1 MPKLILFKK
10 LKEKSAKNLKLLLYK
25 TILGIIKDFS
35 MAKGTKDLVITI
47 DLDSTSK
54 CIIRLRTLRRI
65 KLLIRLLFIK
75 DLIKKTSIIGTLD
88 RPVLLAIIL
97 TKTVT

>member
-1 MPKLILFKK
+1 M
-10 LKEKSAKNLKLLLYK
+10 
-25 TILGIIKDFS
+25 LGIIKDFS
-35 MAKGTKDLVITI
+35 MAKGTKDLIITI

-54 CIIRLRTLRRI
+54 YIIHLRILRRI

-75 DLIKKTSIIGTLD
+75 DLIKKTSMVGTLD
-88 RPVLLAIIL
+88 RPVLLVTIL